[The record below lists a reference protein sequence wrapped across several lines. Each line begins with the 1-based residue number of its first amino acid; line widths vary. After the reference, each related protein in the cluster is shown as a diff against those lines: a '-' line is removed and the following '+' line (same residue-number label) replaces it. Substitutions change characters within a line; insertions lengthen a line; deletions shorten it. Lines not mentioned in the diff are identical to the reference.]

1 MDILGIDIGG
11 TDIKG
16 APVNT
21 KSGKLL
27 AERYRIPTPSPATP
41 EAVGQTVAQLVDH
54 FNWTGPIGC
63 GFPAAI
69 RDGVALTAAN
79 VSDQWIGCHAQHLLQ
94 RVTGCDVTVLNDA
107 DAAGYAEM
115 TFGAG
120 HGISG
125 TVLICTLGTGIGTAL
140 FIQNQL
146 VPNTE
151 LGHLEINGKEA
162 EKWTSSLV
170 REAQELSW
178 KKWSKRL
185 NTYLSYM
192 QTLFWP
198 DLIILGGGVSK
209 KHDKFLHHLDVAS
222 DITPAQ
228 MRNEAG
234 IVGAAIAASKLKPKR
249 R

>member
-1 MDILGIDIGG
+1 M
-11 TDIKG
+11 
-16 APVNT
+16 
-21 KSGKLL
+21 
-27 AERYRIPTPSPATP
+27 
-41 EAVGQTVAQLVDH
+41 
-54 FNWTGPIGC
+54 
-63 GFPAAI
+63 
-69 RDGVALTAAN
+69 
-79 VSDQWIGCHAQHLLQ
+79 
-94 RVTGCDVTVLNDA
+94 
-107 DAAGYAEM
+107 
-115 TFGAG
+115 
-120 HGISG
+120 
-125 TVLICTLGTGIGTAL
+125 
-140 FIQNQL
+140 
-146 VPNTE
+146 
-151 LGHLEINGKEA
+151 
-162 EKWTSSLV
+162 
-170 REAQELSW
+170 RETQELSW